1 LKFANGVA
9 TLPWVSSLEQ
19 EFAFWGF
26 LEASKTWAKHP
37 SPHHSHLQHH
47 QNGQ

>member
-1 LKFANGVA
+1 LNGVA
-9 TLPWVSSLEQ
+9 TLPWVSSLKQ

-26 LEASKTWAKHP
+26 LEASKTWTKHP
-37 SPHHSHLQHH
+37 PHHSHLQHH